1 MFNGR
6 CKILIHPKLNT
17 RKPSTAVRWYKKY
30 STWVF
35 IHSQPREVQLLC
47 YKKNEELFSYK
58 KKMVSFVTLACI
70 VCPRE
75 IRKKPMPALVS
86 PLSISMKLTMP
97 IVSYAYRLLMRIQ
110 RSLLLCFSALLHRK
124 KYLIHLRFSFTRSS
138 SCSFC
143 VLPSLL
149 LSHLQRKSVNVKT
162 TR

>member
-1 MFNGR
+1 MSLYPFSVERG
-6 CKILIHPKLNT
+6 T
-17 RKPSTAVRWYKKY
+17 S
-30 STWVF
+30 
-35 IHSQPREVQLLC
+35 PRMWDKHLVVP
-47 YKKNEELFSYK
+47 F
-58 KKMVSFVTLACI
+58 TLRVNPPTCI

-75 IRKKPMPALVS
+75 FEKSQCKPWLVLCPS
-86 PLSISMKLTMP
+86 TLHEVKSLTMP

-124 KYLIHLRFSFTRSS
+124 KDLIHLRFSFTRSS
-138 SCSFC
+138 RCSFC